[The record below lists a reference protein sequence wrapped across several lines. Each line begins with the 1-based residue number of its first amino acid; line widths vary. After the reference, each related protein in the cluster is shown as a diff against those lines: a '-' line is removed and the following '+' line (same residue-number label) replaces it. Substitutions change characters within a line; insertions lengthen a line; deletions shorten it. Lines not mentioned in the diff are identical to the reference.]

1 MPGTTKRFAILAAV
15 AAGVL
20 LVAASMVYP
29 LVTGVDVRV
38 HAPPMHADWG
48 PSFSWR
54 LALPVVVAA
63 AVLAYWRPLTARL
76 QWPAFLAVTFVTA
89 WAWTFTLAIADEGR
103 DGLSRL
109 FDRPG
114 EYVKDAVSVNDVGLM
129 MQEFV
134 SRIPYSSPENWYV
147 HVAGHPPGALLS
159 FVLFDRLGIK
169 DTFWI
174 GFTVMTIGVTAVV
187 AAAIAVRALAGESW
201 ARRVAPWWVL
211 WPSAIWMVH
220 ADALFTAVSAWGL
233 ALLALSATTERS
245 GPRVAWGLGAGLLLG
260 LSVYMSY
267 GLLLL
272 GILAL
277 AILFVAR
284 KWSPLPWAL
293 LGALAVAAGFTVA
306 GYAWWEAYPVL
317 VERYR
322 AGIAS
327 ERPFSYWAWG
337 NFATLTIS
345 AGLAVWAGLPGAA
358 TALRR
363 REPVAVLIAAALGT
377 VVLATLTGMSKAEV
391 ERIFLPFTLWIAMA
405 PAFLPERWRWPALA
419 SQVVIAIA
427 VQCLLIIPVVQLA
440 RPN

>member
-1 MPGTTKRFAILAAV
+1 
-15 AAGVL
+15 
-20 LVAASMVYP
+20 
-29 LVTGVDVRV
+29 
-38 HAPPMHADWG
+38 
-48 PSFSWR
+48 
-54 LALPVVVAA
+54 
-63 AVLAYWRPLTARL
+63 
-76 QWPAFLAVTFVTA
+76 
-89 WAWTFTLAIADEGR
+89 
-103 DGLSRL
+103 
-109 FDRPG
+109 
-114 EYVKDAVSVNDVGLM
+114 
-129 MQEFV
+129 
-134 SRIPYSSPENWYV
+134 
-147 HVAGHPPGALLS
+147 
-159 FVLFDRLGIK
+159 
-169 DTFWI
+169 
-174 GFTVMTIGVTAVV
+174 
-187 AAAIAVRALAGESW
+187 
-201 ARRVAPWWVL
+201 
-211 WPSAIWMVH
+211 
-220 ADALFTAVSAWGL
+220 
-233 ALLALSATTERS
+233 
-245 GPRVAWGLGAGLLLG
+245 
-260 LSVYMSY
+260 MSY

-306 GYAWWEAYPVL
+306 GFAWWEAYPVL

-405 PAFLPERWRWPALA
+405 PAFLPERWRWQALA